1 MDEYGHLE
9 NLNPDERDT
18 LYINL
23 NWNLSFRLDRWNHV
37 VVCNGATWKIQSSVT
52 FYNGAKLILRDNAK
66 LIVNMD
72 GVLKGANIISQSSGQ
87 IQVEDGGQI
96 IRPTNGEFKVEAGSS
111 FILTEGSI
119 Q

>member
-1 MDEYGHLE
+1 MKSIKTTV
-9 NLNPDERDT
+9 T
-18 LYINL
+18 LWL
-23 NWNLSFRLDRWNHV
+23 LCLFTV
-37 VVCNGATWKIQSSVT
+37 APACMKT
-52 FYNGAKLILRDNAK
+52 GAKLILRDNAK